1 MSARLDVFGVEVS
14 DKTTWI
20 FVRLDED
27 GIAGFGEATLNGRTE
42 EVIAAFPAAAE
53 ATGEPGPGL
62 GLAARLA
69 AVTAR
74 VEGVVGR
81 VVASAV
87 EQAWLDREGR
97 RTGRPVHALLGG
109 AFRLA
114 VPAYA
119 NINRGTLSR
128 TPREFAERAGLAE
141 ADGYR
146 AVKLAPFDGVTPADG
161 PEREGLVEEGFRRIE
176 AAIGAVNGRL
186 AVQVDCHSR
195 FRRDELGRLLA
206 RIGDLGVTWL
216 EEPTLEEE
224 DALPALAAL
233 REAAGRFG
241 VRLVGA
247 ENTPGLAHVLPFLAG
262 RCYDVVMPDV
272 LLAGGPSEVMRIGHL
287 AHRLGTAVSLHNPC
301 GPVMDAHSLH
311 AAAALPS
318 FHSLERQFRESP
330 LYDAIV
336 ARRDFGLDGGRVT
349 VPEGPGLGLDL
360 DLSHEAVRRHGE
372 WRLAL

>member
-1 MSARLDVFGVEVS
+1 MTARLDVHTVEVS
-14 DKTTWI
+14 PKTTWI
-20 FVRLDED
+20 FARLEED
-27 GIAGFGEATLNGRTE
+27 GVGGLGEATLNGRTE
-42 EVIAAFPAAAE
+42 EVVAAFPAAAE
-53 ATGEPGPGL
+53 AASATPLGL
-62 GLAARLA
+62 GAKLA

-81 VVASAV
+81 VVASAL

-109 AFRLA
+109 AHRTL
-114 VPAYA
+114 VPVYA

-128 TPREFAERAGLAE
+128 TPEEFAERAALAE

-146 AVKLAPFDGVTPADG
+146 AIKLAPFDDVRPEPDS
-161 PEREGLVEEGFRRIE
+161 PERQGLVEAGFARI
-176 AAIGAVNGRL
+176 AAVIAEVNARL

-206 RIGDLGVTWL
+206 RIAELGVSWL
-216 EEPTLEEE
+216 EEPTAEVEE
-224 DALPALAAL
+224 AHASLAAL
-233 REAAGRFG
+233 REAGGRLG

-247 ENTPGLAHVLPFLAG
+247 ENVAGIAAILPFLSA
-262 RCYDVVMPDV
+262 RCYDIVMPDV

-287 AHRLGTAVSLHNPC
+287 AARLGTAVSLHNPC

-311 AAAALPS
+311 TAAALPE
-318 FHSLERQFRESP
+318 FHSLERQFRESE

-336 ARRDFGLDGGRVT
+336 SRRSYGLEAGRLS
-349 VPEGPGLGLDL
+349 VPEAPGLGLDL
-360 DLSHEAVRRHGE
+360 DLSHRAITRR
-372 WRLAL
+372 WTTRVDL